1 MKMNFA
7 RKFEQIES
15 DNQMNINNKRYSK
28 MIQDLIAEAN
38 DYEDS
43 DVIGP
48 WAIEDPIK
56 QQKVINAREKLERLG
71 IDY

>member
-15 DNQMNINNKRYSK
+15 DNQMNINKRYSK
-28 MIQDLIAEAN
+28 MIQNLIVEAN

-43 DVIGP
+43 DVVGP

-56 QQKVINAREKLERLG
+56 QERVINARRELERLD

>member
-15 DNQMNINNKRYSK
+15 DNQMNINKRYSK

-43 DVIGP
+43 DVVGP

-56 QQKVINAREKLERLG
+56 QQRVINARQELERLG

>member
-7 RKFEQIES
+7 RKFENVETDRQL
-15 DNQMNINNKRYSK
+15 NINKRYSK
-28 MIQDLIAEAN
+28 EILDLIHEAN

-43 DVIGP
+43 EFVGP

-56 QQKVINAREKLERLG
+56 QQRVINARQELERLG

>member
-1 MKMNFA
+1 MNFA
-7 RKFEQIES
+7 RKFEQVETDS
-15 DNQMNINNKRYSK
+15 QLNINRGYSK

-38 DYEDS
+38 NYEDS
-43 DVIGP
+43 DVVGP

-56 QQKVINAREKLERLG
+56 QQRVIDARQKLERLG

>member
-7 RKFEQIES
+7 RKFEQIETNS
-15 DNQMNINNKRYSK
+15 QLNINRRYSK
-28 MIQDLIAEAN
+28 MIQNLIAEAN

-43 DVIGP
+43 DIVGP

-56 QQKVINAREKLERLG
+56 QQRVINARQELERLG

>member
-1 MKMNFA
+1 MKMNFT
-7 RKFEQIES
+7 RKFEQVES
-15 DNQMNINNKRYSK
+15 NSQLNINKRYSK

-43 DVIGP
+43 DVVGP

-56 QQKVINAREKLERLG
+56 QQRVINARRELERLG

>member
-15 DNQMNINNKRYSK
+15 NSQLNTNKRYSK
-28 MIQDLIAEAN
+28 TIQDLIAEAN

-43 DVIGP
+43 DVVGP

-56 QQKVINAREKLERLG
+56 QQRVINARRELERLG

>member
-1 MKMNFA
+1 MKMNLS
-7 RKFEQIES
+7 RKFEQVET
-15 DNQMNINNKRYSK
+15 NRQLNINRKYSK

-43 DVIGP
+43 DVVGP

-56 QQKVINAREKLERLG
+56 QERVINARRELERLG

>member
-15 DNQMNINNKRYSK
+15 NRQLNINKRYSK
-28 MIQDLIAEAN
+28 VIQDLIAEAN

-43 DVIGP
+43 DIVGP

-56 QQKVINAREKLERLG
+56 QQRVINARQELERLG

>member
-15 DNQMNINNKRYSK
+15 NRQMNINKRYSK
-28 MIQDLIAEAN
+28 MIQNLITEAN

-43 DVIGP
+43 DVVGP

-56 QQKVINAREKLERLG
+56 QQRVINARRELERLG

>member
-1 MKMNFA
+1 MNFA

-15 DNQMNINNKRYSK
+15 DNQMNINKRYSK

-43 DVIGP
+43 DVVGP

-56 QQKVINAREKLERLG
+56 QQRVINARQKLERLG

>member
-7 RKFEQIES
+7 RKFEQVETDS
-15 DNQMNINNKRYSK
+15 QLNINKRYSK
-28 MIQDLIAEAN
+28 TIQDLIAEAN

-43 DVIGP
+43 DIVGP

-56 QQKVINAREKLERLG
+56 QERVINARRELERLG

>member
-15 DNQMNINNKRYSK
+15 NRQLNINKRYSK
-28 MIQDLIAEAN
+28 TIQDLIAEAN

-43 DVIGP
+43 DIIGP

-56 QQKVINAREKLERLG
+56 QQKVINARRELERLG

>member
-15 DNQMNINNKRYSK
+15 NRQMNINKEYSK
-28 MIQDLIAEAN
+28 MIQNLITEAN
-38 DYEDS
+38 DYKDS
-43 DVIGP
+43 DVVGP

-56 QQKVINAREKLERLG
+56 QQRVINARRELERLG

>member
-7 RKFEQIES
+7 RKFEQVET
-15 DNQMNINNKRYSK
+15 NRQLNINKRYSK

-56 QQKVINAREKLERLG
+56 QERVINARRELERLG

>member
-1 MKMNFA
+1 MKMNLS
-7 RKFEQIES
+7 RKFEQVET
-15 DNQMNINNKRYSK
+15 NRQLNINKRYSK

-56 QQKVINAREKLERLG
+56 QERVINARRELERLG

>member
-7 RKFEQIES
+7 RKFEQIETNS
-15 DNQMNINNKRYSK
+15 QLNINRRYSK
-28 MIQDLIAEAN
+28 MIQNLIAEAN

-43 DVIGP
+43 DIVGP

-56 QQKVINAREKLERLG
+56 QQKVIEARQKLERLG

>member
-15 DNQMNINNKRYSK
+15 NRQLNINKRYSK

-43 DVIGP
+43 DVVGP

-56 QQKVINAREKLERLG
+56 QQRVINARQELERLG

>member
-1 MKMNFA
+1 MKMNFT

-15 DNQMNINNKRYSK
+15 NSQLNINKRYSK
-28 MIQDLIAEAN
+28 MIQNLIAEAN

-43 DVIGP
+43 DIIGP

-56 QQKVINAREKLERLG
+56 QQKVIKAREKLECLG

>member
-7 RKFEQIES
+7 RKFEQVET
-15 DNQMNINNKRYSK
+15 DRQLNINKRYSK

-43 DVIGP
+43 DIVGP

-56 QQKVINAREKLERLG
+56 QQKVIEARQKLERLG

>member
-15 DNQMNINNKRYSK
+15 NRQLNINKRYSK
-28 MIQDLIAEAN
+28 VIQDLIAEAN

-43 DVIGP
+43 DIVGP

-56 QQKVINAREKLERLG
+56 QQKVIEARQKLERLG

>member
-7 RKFEQIES
+7 RKFENVES
-15 DNQMNINNKRYSK
+15 DRQMNVNKSYLK
-28 MIQDLIAEAN
+28 EILNLIDEAN

-43 DVIGP
+43 DIVGP

-56 QQKVINAREKLERLG
+56 QQTVINARRELDRLG

>member
-7 RKFEQIES
+7 RRFEQVETNS
-15 DNQMNINNKRYSK
+15 QLNINRKYSK
-28 MIQDLIAEAN
+28 MIQDLISEAN

-43 DVIGP
+43 DVVGP

-56 QQKVINAREKLERLG
+56 QQRVINARQELERLG